1 MTALYFVLAF
11 VITWSLQL
19 PAVLAARGW
28 ISGPPERYMMLVGLG
43 AFGPAAAAMVAA
55 RVEGTGV
62 RALLRPLGRWRV
74 GAQWYLA
81 ALLLPG
87 SVFVVAAATYN
98 ALGHHEQLFYLP
110 NTPAFVAAAVVFP
123 LGEEIGWR
131 GFALPRL
138 IERFGPLTASFI
150 IGVLWTFWHVPMLT
164 LQGVSL
170 ELYFVFVPFM
180 VGGSVLFTWVF
191 RHTCGSLLLA
201 VLVHVGAHLNNPGHA
216 MPQRATPMVIHM
228 VAYVLLAAALVLGDR
243 RAWRR

>member
-164 LQGVSL
+164 LQGVSP

-180 VGGSVLFTWVF
+180 VGGSVLFTWIF